1 MVSDH
6 LQRNANVI
14 HAFLSAVLAQLK
26 TILQVSRILYFSD
39 GAASQYKNFKN
50 LTNLCNHVTDFGIE
64 AEWHFFATSHG
75 KGPYDG
81 ISGTVKRLVARA
93 SLQAATAEQIL
104 TPPDLFS
111 WAVTNI
117 HGIKFIFVS
126 ADAIKNH
133 ESTFAL
139 EQRYSLVQTI
149 PGTRSH
155 HSFVS
160 LSRNSMS
167 MKRISADT
175 MFNTIHLN
183 VNEVGGGESAVTKHS
198 NDTYHPG
205 QYVACTY
212 DSEWHIGNIVERSDS
227 NSDVLIN
234 FMQRKDQ
241 NRLSWPRHEDKC
253 WVPFQHILCTI
264 GVPLADGTSARQY
277 RIVMKDYTNIMYLHN
292 RSN

>member
-111 WAVTNI
+111 WVVTNI
-117 HGIKFIFVS
+117 H
-126 ADAIKNH
+126 
-133 ESTFAL
+133 
-139 EQRYSLVQTI
+139 R
-149 PGTRSH
+149 
-155 HSFVS
+155 
-160 LSRNSMS
+160 
-167 MKRISADT
+167 KRAQ
-175 MFNTIHLN
+175 FGCYKL
-183 VNEVGGGESAVTKHS
+183 TK
-198 NDTYHPG
+198 
-205 QYVACTY
+205 
-212 DSEWHIGNIVERSDS
+212 
-227 NSDVLIN
+227 
-234 FMQRKDQ
+234 K
-241 NRLSWPRHEDKC
+241 K
-253 WVPFQHILCTI
+253 
-264 GVPLADGTSARQY
+264 
-277 RIVMKDYTNIMYLHN
+277 
-292 RSN
+292 